1 MVLETLLVAGRLQ
14 DNRLEKFQK
23 QGRVLGLLGQRVQIR
38 ALPFEWIQR
47 IGSVGPFLIEV
58 HTFPAIADASP
69 NLPTGVGSEYED
81 GDAPTIATRF
91 IAIQLDKTIISV
103 GQRSSAGNLHRPGL
117 TSSQFW
123 KSLHKWCHG
132 HGGIVARKPR
142 CGSGE
147 KEKGCGKRLEKGLEK
162 RPQQI

>member
-14 DNRLEKFQK
+14 DNRLEEIQK
-23 QGRVLGLLGQRVQIR
+23 QGRVLGLLGHGVQIR
-38 ALPFEWIQR
+38 ALPLERIQR

-58 HTFPAIADASP
+58 HTFPAITDAGP

-81 GDAPTIATRF
+81 SHAPTVAARF

-103 GQRSSAGNLHRPGL
+103 GQGISQGNLHRPGFAG
-117 TSSQFW
+117 SQFR
-123 KSLHKWCHG
+123 KFLHKWCHG
-132 HGGIVARKPR
+132 HGGIVPRKPK

-147 KEKGCGKRLEKGLEK
+147 KEKGCGKKLEKVWRKGLTS
-162 RPQQI
+162 